1 MMNDD
6 VGPCHDISL
15 FTYESAV
22 MNMLK
27 VAGEIF
33 ELTKCMKIVTS
44 VLTWVG
50 NKFLPGKSHWQ
61 LKYVDTARLYVFR
74 NDGASAEES
83 SILYACRSN
92 LRAWGV
98 R

>member
-1 MMNDD
+1 MWSVCMSIDSLVSGFPAILWTEANSFLMMNDD

-22 MNMLK
+22 MNMLM

-50 NKFLPGKSHWQ
+50 NKFL
-61 LKYVDTARLYVFR
+61 LL
-74 NDGASAEES
+74 
-83 SILYACRSN
+83 
-92 LRAWGV
+92 
-98 R
+98 